1 MNCFNIPCQERIIK
15 CSPLNK
21 TDSNRFRS
29 FVSDTVYC
37 DFLQLLKKIQVH
49 LHKPLLDFVQG
60 FLEIW
65 YFLAGFDTS
74 AAKCARASQ
83 TAGREA
89 QGNPPKNSPG
99 AEQPKEVKKIKTI
112 SKPVCNDCFLFFLQ
126 EFFYKDGTPGGIRHE
141 RSEVCASIADR
152 RSRRA
157 GQPTKKFLGCEATER
172 CKKEKSGVQVYLHK
186 PLLDFLQEFF
196 YKDGTP
202 GGIRTHDLLLRR
214 QTLLRSKTLK
224 KGVLP

>member
-83 TAGREA
+83 TVGREA
-89 QGNPPKNSPG
+89 QGNPPKNSSG
-99 AEQPKEVKKIKTI
+99 AKQPRDVKKKKAACKFTCISRFWIFYRNFFIKMVHPAGFEPTT
-112 SKPVCNDCFLFFLQ
+112 
-126 EFFYKDGTPGGIRHE
+126 FYSGG
-141 RSEVCASIADR
+141 R
-152 RSRRA
+152 RSYAQKR
-157 GQPTKKFLGCEATER
+157 
-172 CKKEKSGVQVYLHK
+172 
-186 PLLDFLQEFF
+186 
-196 YKDGTP
+196 
-202 GGIRTHDLLLRR
+202 
-214 QTLLRSKTLK
+214 
-224 KGVLP
+224 